1 MDSIQQ
7 DFRNAMAACAAGVYL
22 ITTDG
27 EHGRYGITMTSVAP
41 VTDTPP
47 TVVLCVNLNT
57 RICPILTGNGEL
69 CINVLSADQQDAA
82 EHFAGIT
89 KLTHEEGF
97 EQHIWHRGSSGQL
110 QIDDALA
117 HLHGRILQHHDMGTH
132 RIFYV
137 GIEEIRLGKHNRPAL
152 AYFRRAFAQIA

>member
-69 CINVLSADQQDAA
+69 CINVLSATSKTPPSILPASPNSPTKSVSSSTSGTAA
-82 EHFAGIT
+82 AAASCRSTTPSPTCTAASSSIT
-89 KLTHEEGF
+89 T
-97 EQHIWHRGSSGQL
+97 W
-110 QIDDALA
+110 AP
-117 HLHGRILQHHDMGTH
+117 T
-132 RIFYV
+132 
-137 GIEEIRLGKHNRPAL
+137 
-152 AYFRRAFAQIA
+152 AFSTSASKKSA